1 MRTARDSVGSIPFQT
16 TMSVC
21 DYAHTDSHLSCLLH
35 FLKKINT
42 GNTEQNEMA
51 ERQTRYHCLWRAI
64 LKHTLFPTP
73 AHPSKAE
80 TLLTTFP

>member
-1 MRTARDSVGSIPFQT
+1 
-16 TMSVC
+16 
-21 DYAHTDSHLSCLLH
+21 
-35 FLKKINT
+35 
-42 GNTEQNEMA
+42 MA

-80 TLLTTFP
+80 TLLTTFPQLLGGICLVFLIITLYFIVCGYSSPHLDYELRTARVSTLFTA